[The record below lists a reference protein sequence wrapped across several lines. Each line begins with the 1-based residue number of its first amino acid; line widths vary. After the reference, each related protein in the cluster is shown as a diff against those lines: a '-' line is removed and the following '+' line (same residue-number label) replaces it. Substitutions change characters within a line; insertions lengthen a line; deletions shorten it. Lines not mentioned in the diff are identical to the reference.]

1 MFVRSIFLTTDTI
14 NHCYRIFHS
23 IFRIFD
29 FTLFT
34 EIFNTLFTETN
45 SSCLLS
51 ELINKPLEIKTLIV
65 FNFVFCYESYIILC
79 FFLFFL
85 MIDSYF
91 LIFAVN
97 AQSFN
102 PTVELAIPTGMPTS
116 RNRNTSTDSR
126 N

>member
-14 NHCYRIFHS
+14 NHCYSIFHS

-102 PTVELAIPTGMPTS
+102 PTVELAIPTEMPTN